1 MKSVY
6 QWKIYSRIL
15 SSSPVTSKWCEVSI
29 PIYGRE
35 RGFGGLQRV
44 KPRFNS
50 SHKGSESA
58 QEVRSL
64 TYNRFNNN
72 NPTQT
77 HHPSRSKINPISNL
91 ENPGLVG
98 QLATSST
105 YQLVRHIYGEFCILL
120 YSFGGSQQIYI
131 DKRYF
136 LNSQVLFQPAQTDL
150 HSSDVDTLLCW
161 PVNVNL
167 NYYATS
173 CTFQ

>member
-35 RGFGGLQRV
+35 RGFGLHRV

-77 HHPSRSKINPISNL
+77 HHPPRSKINPISNL

-105 YQLVRHIYGEFCILL
+105 YQLVRHIWWEIL
-120 YSFGGSQQIYI
+120 YSFIQ
-131 DKRYF
+131 F
-136 LNSQVLFQPAQTDL
+136 WWFATDL
-150 HSSDVDTLLCW
+150 YQYKVFFEFSSLIPACSDRFAFFWCW
-161 PVNVNL
+161 
-167 NYYATS
+167 Y
-173 CTFQ
+173 TFVLAS